1 LVYLFVS
8 PDGGDDPGHPMPTST
23 TRRRAPTRPSGG
35 PRPGDGLVA
44 PADACDRVRQLI
56 VRGDLPPGA
65 RVAEAELAAK
75 LGVSRTPAR
84 EAMRRLV
91 AEGLLVPDGGG
102 ERPRLRVAPVGP
114 DDVRQLYEAAGAL
127 EGVVMRRL
135 TDLPLPARRA
145 LAKALRDRE
154 RAFRRAARVR
164 PLDYD
169 KLFVRHDAFH
179 RALMDALAG
188 PTTRVLL
195 ETLRPRLDR
204 YEWLYAPLIGP
215 DFSETY
221 AEHAAIIRAVTAG
234 DGPAAER
241 AVRRNWFKG
250 GERLAACLP
259 RAAAW

>member
-1 LVYLFVS
+1 MPTAS
-8 PDGGDDPGHPMPTST
+8 TRRNPAAQRAKAGTHPGHGPT
-23 TRRRAPTRPSGG
+23 
-35 PRPGDGLVA
+35 A
-44 PADACDRVRQLI
+44 PADVCDRVRQLI

-65 RVAEAELAAK
+65 RIAEAELAGK

-127 EGVVMRRL
+127 EGVVMRGL
-135 TDLPLPARRA
+135 TERPVSERRT
-145 LAKALRDRE
+145 LAKTLRDRE
-154 RAFRRAARVR
+154 RAFRRAARAR
-164 PLDYD
+164 PIDYD
-169 KLFVRHDAFH
+169 TLFLRHDAFH
-179 RALMDALAG
+179 RAMMDALAG
-188 PTTRVLL
+188 PATRILL

-204 YEWLYAPLIGP
+204 YEWLYAPVIGP
-215 DFSETY
+215 DFTETY

-241 AVRRNWFKG
+241 AVRRNWFRG
-250 GERLAACLP
+250 GNRLATALEAK
-259 RAAAW
+259 RRNH